1 MHLESVTLEHLG
13 RKIGLYFIKY
23 SCIWTALVSAGLI
36 PTYTNGI
43 LEMHFLGLWKG
54 G

>member
-13 RKIGLYFIKY
+13 RKIGLSIKY
-23 SCIWTALVSAGLI
+23 SCTWAALVSAGLI
-36 PTYTNGI
+36 PRYINGI